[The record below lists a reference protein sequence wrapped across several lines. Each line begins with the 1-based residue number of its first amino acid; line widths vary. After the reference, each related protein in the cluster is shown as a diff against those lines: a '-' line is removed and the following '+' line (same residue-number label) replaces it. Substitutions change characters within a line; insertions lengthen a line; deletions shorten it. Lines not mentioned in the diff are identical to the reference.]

1 MASYYETLGV
11 SKKANESEVRQAF
24 RREARKYH
32 PDLNPGD
39 EEAEAKFKLINEAY
53 EVLSD
58 SDKRKKYDRYGDQW
72 KHADQFESR
81 YGQGAGSFFGRS
93 SGGGRPGDD
102 FGFDL
107 SGGLD
112 DLLGQFGGRSR
123 RRRARTGPKRV
134 ETPVTVT
141 LEEAFS
147 GTMRQV
153 TGSIG
158 DRERRI
164 EVTIPPGV
172 DTGSVVRFPL
182 DKENELLLN
191 VTVSPHAR
199 LQRRGNDL
207 YVEVEVP
214 FEDAVL
220 GSETEIQTLK
230 GKVRL
235 KVPAE
240 SQNGQRIRLGG
251 QGMPKLGAAETSGD
265 LYATL
270 RPTLPK
276 DLKKEER
283 ELLKKFK
290 EVRSKGR

>member
-11 SKKANESEVRQAF
+11 SNKANDGEIRQAF
-24 RREARKYH
+24 RRQARKYH

-39 EEAEAKFKLINEAY
+39 VEAEAKFKLINEAY

-58 SDKRKKYDRYGDQW
+58 SENRKKYDRYGDQW
-72 KHADQFESR
+72 KHADQFDSR
-81 YGQGAGSFFGRS
+81 YGHGSGSPFS
-93 SGGGRPGDD
+93 WTSGGGRSGDD
-102 FGFDL
+102 FGFNMP
-107 SGGLD
+107 GGLD
-112 DLLGQFGGRSR
+112 DLFGQFGRSR
-123 RRRARTGPKRV
+123 RQRARAGPRRV

-141 LEEAFS
+141 LEEAYS
-147 GTMRQV
+147 GTMRKV
-153 TGSIG
+153 TGTIG
-158 DRERRI
+158 NRERRI

-172 DTGSVVRFPL
+172 ETGSVVRFPL

-191 VTVSPHAR
+191 VTVSSHTR
-199 LQRRGNDL
+199 FQRQGNDL
-207 YVEVEVP
+207 YLEVEIP

-220 GSETEIQTLK
+220 GCETEIQTLK

-235 KVPAE
+235 KVPPE

-251 QGMPKLGAAETSGD
+251 QGMPKLGAPETSGD

-276 DLKKEER
+276 NLKKEER
-283 ELLKKFK
+283 ELLMKFK
-290 EVRSKGR
+290 EVRS

>member
-1 MASYYETLGV
+1 MASYYDTLGV
-11 SKKANESEVRQAF
+11 SKKANESDIRQAF
-24 RREARKYH
+24 RRQARKYH

-39 EEAEAKFKLINEAY
+39 VEAEAKFKLINEAY

-58 SDKRKKYDRYGDQW
+58 PETRKKYDRYGDQW

-81 YGQGAGSFFGRS
+81 HGQGSGSPFSWTF
-93 SGGGRPGDD
+93 GGGRSGNDY
-102 FGFDL
+102 GFNL
-107 SGGLD
+107 SGGMD
-112 DLLGQFGGRSR
+112 DLLGQFGRSR
-123 RRRARTGPKRV
+123 RQRARTGPRRV
-134 ETPVTVT
+134 ETPVEVT

-147 GTMRQV
+147 GTIRKV
-153 TGSIG
+153 TGAIG

-182 DKENELLLN
+182 DKENELLLK

-199 LQRRGNDL
+199 FQRQGDDL
-207 YVEVEVP
+207 HLEVEVP

-220 GSETEIQTLK
+220 GCETEIQTLK

-235 KVPAE
+235 KVPPE
-240 SQNGQRIRLGG
+240 SQNGQRIRLAG
-251 QGMPKLGAAETSGD
+251 QGMPKLGTAETSGD

-276 DLKKEER
+276 NLKKEEL
-283 ELLKKFK
+283 ELLMKFK
-290 EVRSKGR
+290 EVRS

>member
-11 SKKANESEVRQAF
+11 SKKANEGEIRRAF

-39 EEAEAKFKLINEAY
+39 EDAESKFKLINEAY

-58 SDKRKKYDRYGDQW
+58 SEKRKKYDRFGDKW
-72 KHADQFESR
+72 KHAEQFESQ
-81 YGQGAGSFFGRS
+81 YGHGSGSPFGWNF
-93 SGGGRPGDD
+93 GGGQPGGD
-102 FGFDL
+102 FGVDM
-107 SGGLD
+107 SGRLD
-112 DLLGQFGGRSR
+112 DLLGQYVGRSR
-123 RRRARTGPKRV
+123 RSRARTGPRRI

-147 GTMRQV
+147 GTVRKV
-153 TGSIG
+153 TGEIG

-172 DTGSVVRFPL
+172 DTGSIVRFPL

-199 LQRRGNDL
+199 FQRRGNDL
-207 YVEVEVP
+207 HMEVEVP

-220 GSETEIQTLK
+220 GCETDIQTLK
-230 GKVRL
+230 SKVRL
-235 KVPAE
+235 KVPPE
-240 SQNGQRIRLGG
+240 SQNGQIIRLGG
-251 QGMPKLGAAETSGD
+251 QGMPKLGAADSGD

-270 RPTLPK
+270 RPILPK
-276 DLKKEER
+276 DLNKEER
-283 ELLKKFK
+283 ELLMKFK
-290 EVRSKGR
+290 EFRSQGR

>member
-11 SKKANESEVRQAF
+11 SQKANEGEIRQAF
-24 RREARKYH
+24 RRQARKYH

-39 EEAEAKFKLINEAY
+39 SEAEAKFKLINEAY

-58 SDKRKKYDRYGDQW
+58 SEKRQKYDRYGDKW
-72 KHADQFESR
+72 KHADQFESQ
-81 YGQGAGSFFGRS
+81 YGHGSGSPFSWTFGGGRS
-93 SGGGRPGDD
+93 SDD
-102 FGFDL
+102 FEYNM

-112 DLLGQFGGRSR
+112 DVLGQFGRSR
-123 RRRARTGPKRV
+123 RQRARTGPKRV

-141 LEEAFS
+141 LEEAFA
-147 GTMRQV
+147 GTMRNV
-153 TGSIG
+153 TGAIG

-182 DKENELLLN
+182 DKDNELLLN
-191 VTVSPHAR
+191 VTVSPHPR
-199 LQRRGNDL
+199 FRRQGTDL
-207 YVEVEVP
+207 HLEVEVP

-220 GSETEIQTLK
+220 GCETDLQTLK

-235 KVPAE
+235 KVPPE

-251 QGMPKLGAAETSGD
+251 QGMPKLGAPETSGD
-265 LYATL
+265 LYAIL

-276 DLKKEER
+276 NLKKEER
-283 ELLKKFK
+283 DLLIKFK
-290 EVRSKGR
+290 EVRS